1 MSDAQ
6 DKPDKF
12 MEILCA
18 PERGPVEWER
28 ANALTVWQT
37 SQRRV
42 PRSESKNDAYR
53 CGLVQGMAGMRSLEC
68 HGPADWAAA
77 YALGWMRG
85 AFPRPFAAE
94 EAEAPASDDS
104 DA

>member
-1 MSDAQ
+1 MTDVQ

-28 ANALTVWQT
+28 PVNWN
-37 SQRRV
+37 SQK
-42 PRSESKNDAYR
+42 RSELCASAYR
-53 CGLVQGMAGMRSLEC
+53 FGLGEGMDGRPSAEC
-68 HGPADWAAA
+68 AIKDASGAAA

-85 AFPRPFAAE
+85 TFPRPFVAE
-94 EAEAPASDDS
+94 EAEAPTSDDA